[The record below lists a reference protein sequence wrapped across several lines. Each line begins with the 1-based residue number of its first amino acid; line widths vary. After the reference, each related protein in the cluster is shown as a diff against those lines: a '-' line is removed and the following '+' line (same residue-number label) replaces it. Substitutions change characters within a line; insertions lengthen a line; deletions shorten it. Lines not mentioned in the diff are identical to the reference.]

1 MKDFLNIENKYRFE
15 WNDLRAVLTLAN
27 VISIIFFGY
36 AAAAAGVVLSAI
48 GLVKDFSNK
57 NRHLNDFLL
66 HVSGVILNIY
76 LLLKI

>member
-15 WNDLRAVLTLAN
+15 WNDLRAILMLVN
-27 VISIIFFGY
+27 VVSIIFFGY
-36 AAAAAGVVLSAI
+36 AAAAAGVILAAI

-66 HVSGVILNIY
+66 HLSGLILNIY
-76 LLLKI
+76 LLYKI